1 MMYPIED
8 FAGVKALLKS
18 LNLATYNSAM
28 NIKVDEA
35 SGLTTLNLDLMQ
47 SFAVAMVVYFLGVW
61 MKKKISVLE
70 RFCIPA
76 PVAGGFVFAILHL
89 IVRQTMNF
97 SLGIDTTFQSP
108 FMMVFFTTIGLTASI
123 ELIKKGGLGVII
135 FWVLAS
141 ILCVFQDAIGL
152 TLAKVMGANPLLGLI
167 CGSITMT
174 GGHGTGAAF
183 APKFAEM
190 GLDGANVAAM
200 AAATFGL
207 VSGSIIGGPIGA
219 TLIRKNNLKSK
230 AAEYTNQEVTLESE
244 KEEINVD
251 EVLKTLTIIL
261 ISIAIGAVVSIPVKK
276 AGITLPAY
284 VTAMIVASIL
294 LNVGESTKMWHVN
307 QKASSFLG
315 TLSLNVF
322 LSFALTGMQLWQ
334 LAEVAG
340 PMMVILVAEVV
351 FMALFAYFVTFKV
364 MGSDF
369 DAATIAAGHCGFGL
383 GATPNGVANMTS
395 VQEEFGPAPR
405 AFFILPIVGAFLIDF
420 TNSLIITI
428 FVNIAQTMM

>member
-1 MMYPIED
+1 MYPIED
-8 FAGVKALLKS
+8 FAGVKDLLKS

-152 TLAKVMGANPLLGLI
+152 ALAKVMGASPLLGLI

>member
-1 MMYPIED
+1 MYPIED
-8 FAGVKALLKS
+8 FAGVKGLLKS

-61 MKKKISVLE
+61 MKKKITVLE
-70 RFCIPA
+70 KFCIPA

-230 AAEYTNQEVTLESE
+230 AAEYTNQEITLESE

-315 TLSLNVF
+315 TLSLNIF

-340 PMMVILVAEVV
+340 PMMVILVVEVV

>member
-1 MMYPIED
+1 MYPIED

-47 SFAVAMVVYFLGVW
+47 SFAVAMAVYFLGVW

-152 TLAKVMGANPLLGLI
+152 ALAKVMGANPLLGLI

>member
-1 MMYPIED
+1 
-8 FAGVKALLKS
+8 
-18 LNLATYNSAM
+18 
-28 NIKVDEA
+28 
-35 SGLTTLNLDLMQ
+35 
-47 SFAVAMVVYFLGVW
+47 
-61 MKKKISVLE
+61 
-70 RFCIPA
+70 
-76 PVAGGFVFAILHL
+76 
-89 IVRQTMNF
+89 
-97 SLGIDTTFQSP
+97 
-108 FMMVFFTTIGLTASI
+108 
-123 ELIKKGGLGVII
+123 
-135 FWVLAS
+135 
-141 ILCVFQDAIGL
+141 
-152 TLAKVMGANPLLGLI
+152 
-167 CGSITMT
+167 
-174 GGHGTGAAF
+174 
-183 APKFAEM
+183 
-190 GLDGANVAAM
+190 
-200 AAATFGL
+200 
-207 VSGSIIGGPIGA
+207 
-219 TLIRKNNLKSK
+219 
-230 AAEYTNQEVTLESE
+230 
-244 KEEINVD
+244 
-251 EVLKTLTIIL
+251 
-261 ISIAIGAVVSIPVKK
+261 
-276 AGITLPAY
+276 
-284 VTAMIVASIL
+284 MIVASIL

>member
-1 MMYPIED
+1 MYPIED
-8 FAGVKALLKS
+8 FAGVKDLLKS

-152 TLAKVMGANPLLGLI
+152 ALAKVMGASPLLGLI

-420 TNSLIITI
+420 TNSLIITV

>member
-1 MMYPIED
+1 MYPIED
-8 FAGVKALLKS
+8 FAGVKGLLKS

-61 MKKKISVLE
+61 MKKKITVLE
-70 RFCIPA
+70 KFCIPA

-230 AAEYTNQEVTLESE
+230 ATEYTNQEITLESE

-315 TLSLNVF
+315 TLSLNIF

-340 PMMVILVAEVV
+340 PMMVILVVEVV

>member
-1 MMYPIED
+1 MYPIED

-152 TLAKVMGANPLLGLI
+152 ALAKVMGASPLLGLI

>member
-1 MMYPIED
+1 MYPIED

-152 TLAKVMGANPLLGLI
+152 TLAKVMGASPLLGLI

-207 VSGSIIGGPIGA
+207 VSGSIMGGPIGA

-230 AAEYTNQEVTLESE
+230 AAEYTNQEITLESE

-276 AGITLPAY
+276 ANITLPAY

-315 TLSLNVF
+315 TLSLNIF

-428 FVNIAQTMM
+428 FVNIAQTTM

>member
-1 MMYPIED
+1 MYPIED
-8 FAGVKALLKS
+8 FAGVKDLLKS

-152 TLAKVMGANPLLGLI
+152 ALAKVMGANPLLGLI

-230 AAEYTNQEVTLESE
+230 AAEYTNQEITLESE

-261 ISIAIGAVVSIPVKK
+261 ISIAIGAIVSIPVKK

-315 TLSLNVF
+315 TLSLNIF

-340 PMMVILVAEVV
+340 PMMVILVGEVV

>member
-1 MMYPIED
+1 MYPIED
-8 FAGVKALLKS
+8 FAGVKGLLKS

-47 SFAVAMVVYFLGVW
+47 SFAVAMAVYFLGVW

-70 RFCIPA
+70 KFCIPA

-230 AAEYTNQEVTLESE
+230 AAEYTNQEITLESE

-315 TLSLNVF
+315 TLSLNIF

-340 PMMVILVAEVV
+340 PMMVILVVEVV

>member
-1 MMYPIED
+1 MYPIED

-152 TLAKVMGANPLLGLI
+152 ALAKVMGATPLLGLI

>member
-1 MMYPIED
+1 MYPIED